1 MSLEGFLLG
10 IIALAVGAA
19 FTFYGF
25 KFFLILLPLWAFVAG
40 FAAGAQAMSV
50 LFGEGFLTT
59 VLGWVI
65 GFLTGA
71 VFAVLSY
78 LWYWAAVALLGGLV
92 GYQLGVGLLA
102 LISLTGFVAV
112 AIGVLLGVVFAV
124 GTIVLG
130 VPRALVVVLTSLGGA
145 ATIVA
150 GALLIL
156 GRVSVDQLGTVSS
169 ARSSTT
175 TSSGCWPSPWSPR
188 SASCGSP
195 DPSARETSTR
205 RNGGTPEPSTDPSS
219 TRRVRSG
226 RAASSCLGDVAD
238 VEHPTPVE
246 HADGDEHAER
256 REDEDRRAR
265 RSRRRGRRPGTPS
278 RPRAAAS
285 ASGPRRCRRT

>member
-102 LISLTGFVAV
+102 LISLTGIVSV

-130 VPRALVVVLTSLGGA
+130 VPRALVVVLTALGGA

-156 GRVSVDQLGTVSS
+156 GRVKVDQLDTGVVG
-169 ARSSTT
+169 AIIYDNVLWLLAFAVVAALGIIWQLRQ
-175 TSSGCWPSPWSPR
+175 
-188 SASCGSP
+188 
-195 DPSARETSTR
+195 PSAESLDSTQWR
-205 RNGGTPEPSTDPSS
+205 Y
-219 TRRVRSG
+219 
-226 RAASSCLGDVAD
+226 A
-238 VEHPTPVE
+238 
-246 HADGDEHAER
+246 
-256 REDEDRRAR
+256 
-265 RSRRRGRRPGTPS
+265 
-278 RPRAAAS
+278 
-285 ASGPRRCRRT
+285 

>member
-102 LISLTGFVAV
+102 LISLTGIVSV

-130 VPRALVVVLTSLGGA
+130 VPRALVVVLTALGGA

-156 GRVSVDQLGTVSS
+156 GRVKVDQLDTGVVGAIIYDNVLWLLAFAVVAALGIIWQYRT
-169 ARSSTT
+169 
-175 TSSGCWPSPWSPR
+175 
-188 SASCGSP
+188 
-195 DPSARETSTR
+195 PSAESLDSTQWR
-205 RNGGTPEPSTDPSS
+205 Y
-219 TRRVRSG
+219 
-226 RAASSCLGDVAD
+226 A
-238 VEHPTPVE
+238 
-246 HADGDEHAER
+246 
-256 REDEDRRAR
+256 
-265 RSRRRGRRPGTPS
+265 
-278 RPRAAAS
+278 
-285 ASGPRRCRRT
+285 

>member
-10 IIALAVGAA
+10 IIALLVGAA

-102 LISLTGFVAV
+102 LISLTGIVSV

-130 VPRALVVVLTSLGGA
+130 VPRALVVVLTALGGA

-150 GALLIL
+150 GALLIIGRIQTEDL
-156 GRVSVDQLGTVSS
+156 GSGLVGAVIYDNVFWLLAFAVVAALGIIWQYRT
-169 ARSSTT
+169 
-175 TSSGCWPSPWSPR
+175 
-188 SASCGSP
+188 
-195 DPSARETSTR
+195 PSAETLDSTQWR
-205 RNGGTPEPSTDPSS
+205 Y
-219 TRRVRSG
+219 
-226 RAASSCLGDVAD
+226 A
-238 VEHPTPVE
+238 
-246 HADGDEHAER
+246 
-256 REDEDRRAR
+256 
-265 RSRRRGRRPGTPS
+265 
-278 RPRAAAS
+278 
-285 ASGPRRCRRT
+285 

>member
-10 IIALAVGAA
+10 IIALGVGAA

-102 LISLTGFVAV
+102 LISLTGIVSV

-130 VPRALVVVLTSLGGA
+130 VPRALVVVLTALGGA

-150 GALLIL
+150 GALLVL
-156 GRVSVDQLGTVSS
+156 GRVKVDQLDTGVVG
-169 ARSSTT
+169 AIIYDNVLWLLAFAVVAALGIIWQLRQ
-175 TSSGCWPSPWSPR
+175 
-188 SASCGSP
+188 
-195 DPSARETSTR
+195 PSAESLDSTQWR
-205 RNGGTPEPSTDPSS
+205 Y
-219 TRRVRSG
+219 
-226 RAASSCLGDVAD
+226 A
-238 VEHPTPVE
+238 
-246 HADGDEHAER
+246 
-256 REDEDRRAR
+256 
-265 RSRRRGRRPGTPS
+265 
-278 RPRAAAS
+278 
-285 ASGPRRCRRT
+285 

>member
-10 IIALAVGAA
+10 IIALGVGAA

-102 LISLTGFVAV
+102 LISLTGIVSV

-130 VPRALVVVLTSLGGA
+130 VPRALVVVLTALGGA

-156 GRVSVDQLGTVSS
+156 GRVKVDQLDTGVVGAIIYDNVLWLLAFAVVAALGIIWQLRT
-169 ARSSTT
+169 
-175 TSSGCWPSPWSPR
+175 
-188 SASCGSP
+188 
-195 DPSARETSTR
+195 PSAESLDSTQWR
-205 RNGGTPEPSTDPSS
+205 Y
-219 TRRVRSG
+219 
-226 RAASSCLGDVAD
+226 A
-238 VEHPTPVE
+238 
-246 HADGDEHAER
+246 
-256 REDEDRRAR
+256 
-265 RSRRRGRRPGTPS
+265 
-278 RPRAAAS
+278 
-285 ASGPRRCRRT
+285 